1 MINEKQR
8 RWSLTSVVSEGYAQL
23 QKRTQDLELVT
34 SNTELFTRV
43 FQLITQQLGTSQQL
57 LGLLLTPAHFYKL
70 CSYSVQI
77 FKMLSQAVNKKL
89 QELNQAQT
97 VFEQT
102 KERSDAV
109 QKMI

>member
-23 QKRTQDLELVT
+23 QKRTQELELVT

-57 LGLLLTPAHFYKL
+57 LSLLLTPAHFYKL

-77 FKMLSQAVNKKL
+77 FKMLS
-89 QELNQAQT
+89 
-97 VFEQT
+97 
-102 KERSDAV
+102 
-109 QKMI
+109 